1 MSGAQTLI
9 TTVYE
14 QWKEQNAGHM
24 SDSDAWEVFLSWLL
38 LREKEVTLDA
48 ISDGIVD
55 GSNDGGV
62 DAIFTL
68 LEGSVLPLDHQVVES
83 QQAAKELPEGLE
95 LTLFVI
101 QSKFSKSFAQTTISA
116 LQSVLP
122 SALDLGT
129 DLDSLSDEL
138 NHQVR
143 EKLFV
148 FRSAYK
154 HLLVK
159 RPKVQV
165 NVIVGTRGLSTEI
178 NSNVS
183 SRADRLREEIFHKLP
198 SAEVNVAMLG
208 AEELWRM
215 YDTREAETLTLE
227 CDEVLTSGE
236 SYVALA
242 RLSSFIK
249 LISDEG
255 LGLRRH
261 LFDAN
266 VRDYQGQVAVNKE
279 ILASLRDSSGPDFWW
294 LNNGVT
300 IVCDEAHNVGKT
312 FALKNIQI
320 VNGLQT
326 SHTLHN
332 WIKEAGAAGKA
343 ALELDD
349 RKILVRVIKVSDD
362 AVRDKIIRATNR
374 QTPVPDASLRATDE
388 IQRRIEAYFGAKGLF
403 YDRRKGYYRNLGK
416 GPAKIISIPY
426 LGQAMYAIAYGRP
439 EVARGKPNSLLAED
453 ARYRQAF
460 DPKAGPNI
468 FYWAASVLRQVDE
481 YLQSSRSQ
489 TRYSE
494 RRHLAPFVAFALV
507 MKALDKDP
515 SHWGDIAK
523 MAEAHRTFGD
533 NELEDASTTVKEQLD
548 STPRARAFRSRTP
561 RSGNLSRSTWFRSF
575 WLRRSSSDRSAP
587 PVDGRSAQK

>member
-1 MSGAQTLI
+1 M
-9 TTVYE
+9 YE
-14 QWKEQNAGHM
+14 QWKEQNAAHM
-24 SDSDAWEVFLSWLL
+24 RDSDAWEVFLAWLL

-62 DAIFTL
+62 DAIYSL
-68 LEGSVLPLDHQVVES
+68 LEGSILPLDHQVVEDP
-83 QQAAKELPEGLE
+83 QAAKELPEGLE
-95 LTLFVI
+95 LTLYVV
-101 QSKFSKSFAQTTISA
+101 QSKFSKSFTQATISA

-122 SALDLGT
+122 SVLDLAC
-129 DLDSLSDEL
+129 DLDSLASEL
-138 NHQVR
+138 NDQVR
-143 EKLFV
+143 EKFHV
-148 FRSAYK
+148 FRKAYRN
-154 HLLVK
+154 LLVR
-159 RPKVQV
+159 RPKVNV
-165 NVIVGTRGLSTEI
+165 RVIVGCRGLASEI
-178 NSNVS
+178 NVNVS
-183 SRADRLREEIFHKLP
+183 DRAERLREDILQKLP
-198 SAEVNVAMLG
+198 SASVVVEMLG

-215 YDTREAETLTLE
+215 YDTRQAETITLE

-242 RLSSFIK
+242 KLSSFVK
-249 LISDEG
+249 LISDESFT
-255 LGLRRH
+255 LRRH
-261 LFDAN
+261 LFEAN

-279 ILASLRDSSGPDFWW
+279 ILGSLREADGPEFWW

-300 IVCDEAHNVGKT
+300 IVCDEAHSVGKT

-326 SHTLHN
+326 SHTIHN
-332 WIKEAGAAGKA
+332 WFKESAEAGEFAPAGG
-343 ALELDD
+343 D
-349 RKILVRVIKVSDD
+349 RKILVRVIKASDD

-416 GPAKIISIPY
+416 DPARIISIPY

-460 DPKAGPNI
+460 DPTASPQL
-468 FYWAASVLRQVDE
+468 FYWSASVLRRVDE

-489 TRYSE
+489 TRYAD
-494 RRHLAPFVAFALV
+494 RRHLAPFVAFALAV
-507 MKALDKDP
+507 EILGRSP
-515 SHWGDIAK
+515 SHWRDVEAL
-523 MAEAHRTFGD
+523 AEENHQFSEV
-533 NELEDASTTVKEQLD
+533 ELESAVTKVKVELD
-548 STPRARAFRSRTP
+548 SFTA
-561 RSGNLSRSTWFRSF
+561 
-575 WLRRSSSDRSAP
+575 SSNISMSDATKRQPFTKHLVLGILGDVLEA
-587 PVDGRSAQK
+587 